1 MGKGGDKIFSMDNE
15 TSQIKD
21 TFNNSDA
28 SRVGKLQGSEDTY
41 WHQFED
47 KAIKGKDPVAQA
59 VVILRNELKEDIKE
73 LKKLKEGLSQ
83 YKDNLRKVEQILIG
97 IAFVILIA
105 WISSFLFVFY
115 DLIKEKDLFLK
126 YDKMYENYNQR
137 YYLQYIFLFLQ

>member
-1 MGKGGDKIFSMDNE
+1 MPHELANCRG
-15 TSQIKD
+15 
-21 TFNNSDA
+21 
-28 SRVGKLQGSEDTY
+28 
-41 WHQFED
+41 QFED

-137 YYLQYIFLFLQ
+137 YLEMINKVYRLELEINNTKKSQ